1 MIDFTKIAKNTI
13 TLLANR
19 NISYIS
25 CLVDMFFTL
34 WLLVQIHN
42 TKTLKRMITIEVTHT
57 FSEIVAIL
65 YPFLFSLNCTLMD
78 SDG

>member
-1 MIDFTKIAKNTI
+1 MKIYMTLSSYVRFTFSWNLNIQKNSCGLFSRLQILKVIDFTKIAKNTI

-34 WLLVQIHN
+34 WLLVQIH
-42 TKTLKRMITIEVTHT
+42 KLKH
-57 FSEIVAIL
+57 
-65 YPFLFSLNCTLMD
+65 
-78 SDG
+78 